1 MSRPIWKG
9 AISFGLVHIPV
20 ELHSASTSAGL
31 DLDLLDKRDFA
42 PVGYKRYNKVTGK
55 EVKQQ
60 DIVKGYA
67 YEKDEYVV
75 LTDED
80 LRRANPESTQ
90 TIDILSFIET
100 SDIPV
105 FFFEQPYYLVP
116 GKGGEKV
123 YALLR
128 QTLERSGKLALGQVV
143 IRTKQHLAA
152 LMPYQDAIV
161 LNLLRYQEEIRELP
175 EITQPK
181 AGKQSQVSAKEI
193 DMALSLVKDMSERWQ
208 PAQYQDTFRQDILK
222 LVKKKVKAGQTHT
235 LTEAAE
241 EGQETAAV
249 KPSNVVD
256 LMQLLKASIGDKV
269 AGSANKKEGSIKAEN
284 PKTASPK
291 SSKAGA
297 SKSATNAADPA
308 RKRSA

>member
-20 ELHSASTSAGL
+20 ELHPASSSSGI
-31 DLDLLDKRDFA
+31 DLDMLDKRDFA
-42 PVGYKRYNKVTGK
+42 PIGYKRYNKVTGK
-55 EVKQQ
+55 EVKQP
-60 DIVKGYA
+60 DIIKGYA

-75 LTDED
+75 LTEED

-90 TIDILSFIET
+90 TIDILSFIDA

-116 GKGGEKV
+116 SKGGEKV

-128 QTLERSGKLALGQVV
+128 QTLEKSGKLALGQVV

-152 LMPYQDAIV
+152 LMPFQKVIV

-175 EITQPK
+175 EIAEPK
-181 AGKQSQVSAKEI
+181 TGRQSLVSAKEVE
-193 DMALSLVKDMSERWQ
+193 MALSLVKDMSEPWN
-208 PAQYQDTFRQDILK
+208 PEQYQDTYRQDVLA
-222 LVKKKVKAGQTHT
+222 LVRKKIKAKQTHT
-235 LTEAAE
+235 LTEPEAE
-241 EGQETAAV
+241 DEPRASKA
-249 KPSNVVD
+249 SNVVD
-256 LMQLLKASIGDKV
+256 LMQLLKASIGDKTAKLGATRSRSTPEKTV
-269 AGSANKKEGSIKAEN
+269 AKTRTAGKKTPEA
-284 PKTASPK
+284 K
-291 SSKAGA
+291 SE
-297 SKSATNAADPA
+297 TP

>member
-20 ELHSASTSAGL
+20 ELHSASSSAGI

-90 TIDILSFIET
+90 TIDILSFIDT

-152 LMPYQDAIV
+152 LMPFQDVVV

-222 LVKKKVKAGQTHT
+222 LVKKKVKAKQTHT
-235 LTEAAE
+235 LTEPADDGE
-241 EGQETAAV
+241 ESTTI
-249 KPSNVVD
+249 KSSNVVD
-256 LMQLLKASIGDKV
+256 LMQLLKASIGDKTMR
-269 AGSANKKEGSIKAEN
+269 AANTKEGSTKS
-284 PKTASPK
+284 ASPK
-291 SSKAGA
+291 TVGKASA
-297 SKSATNAADPA
+297 SKAADPA

>member
-20 ELHSASTSAGL
+20 ELHSASSSAGI

-80 LRRANPESTQ
+80 LRQANPESTQ
-90 TIDILSFIET
+90 TIDILSFIQA

-105 FFFEQPYYLVP
+105 FYFEQPYYLVP

-152 LMPYQDAIV
+152 LMPFKETIV
-161 LNLLRYQEEIRELP
+161 LNLLRYQEELRELP

-181 AGKQSQVSAKEI
+181 SGKQSQVSAKEVE
-193 DMALSLVKDMSERWQ
+193 MALSLVKDMSESWE
-208 PAQYQDTFRQDILK
+208 PGQYQDTFRQDILA

-235 LTEAAE
+235 LTEPDT
-241 EGQETAAV
+241 EGEDRTAI
-249 KPSNVVD
+249 KSSNVVD
-256 LMQLLKASIGDKV
+256 LMQLLKASIGDKT
-269 AGSANKKEGSIKAEN
+269 ARTDNAKATGT
-284 PKTASPK
+284 KTASPGK
-291 SSKAGA
+291 SRAKAV
-297 SKSATNAADPA
+297 DPA

>member
-20 ELHSASTSAGL
+20 ELHSASSSSGI

-55 EVKQQ
+55 EVKQP
-60 DIVKGYA
+60 DIIKGYA

-90 TIDILSFIET
+90 TIDILSFIDRSE
-100 SDIPV
+100 IPV

-128 QTLERSGKLALGQVV
+128 QTLEESGKLALGQVV

-152 LMPYQDAIV
+152 LMPFHKVIV

-175 EITQPK
+175 EIPEPK
-181 AGKQSQVSAKEI
+181 PGKQSQVSAKEM
-193 DMALSLVKDMSERWQ
+193 DMALSLVKDMSEAWS
-208 PAQYQDTFRQDILK
+208 PEQYQDTFRQDVLA
-222 LVKKKVKAGQTHT
+222 LVKKKVKAKQTHT
-235 LTEAAE
+235 LTEPEQDGEQTRAPS
-241 EGQETAAV
+241 G
-249 KPSNVVD
+249 SNVVD
-256 LMQLLKASIGDKV
+256 LMQLLKASIADKTAR
-269 AGSANKKEGSIKAEN
+269 AGGKPAGKSNTESKVKPG
-284 PKTASPK
+284 PKTARLKAEPK
-291 SSKAGA
+291 Q
-297 SKSATNAADPA
+297 KSEPA

>member
-20 ELHSASTSAGL
+20 ELHSASSSAGI

-90 TIDILSFIET
+90 TIDILSFIDT

-152 LMPYQDAIV
+152 LMPFQDVVV

-193 DMALSLVKDMSERWQ
+193 DMALSLVKDMSERWE

-222 LVKKKVKAGQTHT
+222 LVKKKVKAKQTHT
-235 LTEAAE
+235 LTEPADDGE
-241 EGQETAAV
+241 ESTTI
-249 KPSNVVD
+249 KSSNVVD
-256 LMQLLKASIGDKV
+256 LMQLLKASIGDKTMR
-269 AGSANKKEGSIKAEN
+269 AANTKEGSTKS
-284 PKTASPK
+284 ASPK
-291 SSKAGA
+291 TVGKASA
-297 SKSATNAADPA
+297 SKAADPA

>member
-20 ELHSASTSAGL
+20 ELHSASSSAGI

-67 YEKDEYVV
+67 FEKDEYVV

-90 TIDILSFIET
+90 TIDILSFIDT
-100 SDIPV
+100 SDIPI
-105 FFFEQPYYLVP
+105 FYFEQPYYLVP

-128 QTLERSGKLALGQVV
+128 QTLERSGKMALGQVV

-152 LMPYQDAIV
+152 LMPFKEVIV
-161 LNLLRYQEEIRELP
+161 LNLLRYQEELRELP

-181 AGKQSQVSAKEI
+181 AGKQSQVSAKEVE
-193 DMALSLVKDMSERWQ
+193 MALSLVKDMSESWN
-208 PAQYQDTFRQDILK
+208 PGQYQDTFRQDILT
-222 LVKKKVKAGQTHT
+222 LVKKKVKAKQTHT
-235 LTEAAE
+235 LTEPDD
-241 EGQETAAV
+241 EGEGTAAI
-249 KPSNVVD
+249 KSSNVVD
-256 LMQLLKASIGDKV
+256 LMQLLKASIGDKT
-269 AGSANKKEGSIKAEN
+269 ARSANTKAATA
-284 PKTASPK
+284 KAASPK
-291 SSKAGA
+291 
-297 SKSATNAADPA
+297 KSQTKAADTA